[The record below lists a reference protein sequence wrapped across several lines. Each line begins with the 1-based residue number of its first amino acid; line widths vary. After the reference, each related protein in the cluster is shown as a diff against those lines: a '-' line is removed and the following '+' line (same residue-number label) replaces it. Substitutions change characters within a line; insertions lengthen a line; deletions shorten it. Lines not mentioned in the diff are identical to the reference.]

1 MTRTWKTT
9 MTMMSIVDEDI
20 VDDDDNESE
29 ELGVVDFD

>member
-9 MTMMSIVDEDI
+9 MTMMSIVNEDI
-20 VDDDDNESE
+20 DDDDDNESE

>member
-20 VDDDDNESE
+20 DDDDNESE

>member
-20 VDDDDNESE
+20 DDDDIESE